1 MTGAGTRTRERFQR
15 NMQAVA
21 VGATLA
27 RRRPWVVTKQQHMDT
42 SVILTL
48 RHGRRTLSVNVPVC
62 ITGPVLW
69 QVGLRVVSAAPMQ
82 RELLMGAPA

>member
-1 MTGAGTRTRERFQR
+1 MTGAGVRTRERFER
-15 NMQAVA
+15 NMQAIA

-27 RRRPWVVTKQQHMDT
+27 RRKSWIVTSQQHMYT

-48 RHGRRTLSVNVPVC
+48 RHGHRTLSVNVPVC

-69 QVGLRVVSAAPMQ
+69 QVGLRAVSAAPVQ
-82 RELLMGAPA
+82 RELLMGDPA